1 MTVPHEPEPGLAV
14 FTQLALQSSPS
25 ESTEKQVSSQS
36 RQAVDTLAP
45 KQVFD
50 PDVHLGKSS

>member
-1 MTVPHEPEPGLAV
+1 MTLPQLPEPGLAV
-14 FTQLALQSSPS
+14 LTQLALQSSPS
-25 ESTEKQVSSQS
+25 ESTEKQVASQS
-36 RQAVDTLAP
+36 RHFVDTLAP